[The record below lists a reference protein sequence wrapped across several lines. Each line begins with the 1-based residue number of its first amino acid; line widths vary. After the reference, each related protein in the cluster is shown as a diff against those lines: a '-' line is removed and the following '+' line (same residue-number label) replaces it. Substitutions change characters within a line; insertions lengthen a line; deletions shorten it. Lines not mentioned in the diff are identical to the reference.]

1 MPPSFPRLVMI
12 FAAAWLLALS
22 AAAIQPK
29 RWTHTAEADFAP
41 GEVDGTVIT
50 NLGDVK
56 LAAATRTLDALPD
69 GVTIL
74 YDIEVV
80 AGVTYLAAGPEG
92 KVLKVVDETVEEV
105 ASFDGEQVFALDQLD
120 GVLIAAL
127 SGNQSRIVH
136 LGDGEPRVMAKL
148 PEARFLWDLLPAGD
162 GFFVAT
168 GPDGRVY
175 HADAEAVTEVL
186 DTAQANV
193 LCLAR
198 HGDGPIYA
206 GTDTEGLIYRLTPRG
221 AGGEAFDAY
230 VVYDA
235 AEPEIGSLLV
245 MADGTVYAGTADA
258 EKARPGR
265 LEEPEAEETGRP
277 GEPSGDESD
286 AAPAGEDG
294 EADEAAQAAAAEADA
309 EQPAD
314 VEADDTDAQAAAGP
328 AQADDQG
335 ADAGK
340 QATADGEADDPGD
353 AAEADD
359 AAPTPEQRDA
369 LRELIRQ
376 RLLAARES
384 GTIDPIAPRGA
395 DGEGRPTRPATAAAT
410 GSGEGNAVYRIDPA
424 GFVQPVFRDSVMIL
438 KLAAEPSDT
447 GGHRLLVATGTEGQ
461 LFRVEPATGET
472 SVVLDLD
479 ATNIPALRVADD
491 GTVML
496 GTADAASLVTLM
508 PGVAKRG
515 TYTAEPMDAEQISL
529 WGTFNLTAEV
539 PEGSSITVE
548 TRSGNLADPEAAAW
562 SAWSQ
567 AAVFMPDQDASPLA
581 PRAIKIDSPPA
592 RFLQYR
598 LTLTSDGQVSPAV
611 GKVELAYVMPNLRP
625 AIDSLQASYPDPKK
639 GQPPAT
645 GMNIQWQTTDDNGDR
660 LLYKLEYQPA
670 GSEKWLTL
678 ADELTDTS
686 HAWDTNRVPDGRYR
700 LRLTAD
706 DRLDNPGQMAMTAR
720 RVSDPVVVDNAPPT
734 VRDLKVTVDGRTPTL
749 SGKIA
754 DKLTFIDSIAYS
766 LDEDTQY
773 TPLLPEDL
781 IFDSTDERF
790 VATLPDSSPGPH
802 VVTVRVR
809 DARGNTTHHPVLF
822 EIK

>member
-1 MPPSFPRLVMI
+1 MPSSSPRLALV
-12 FAAAWLLALS
+12 LVLALPLALP
-22 AAAIQPK
+22 AAGIQPQ
-29 RWTHTAEADFAP
+29 RWTHTAEADFEP
-41 GEVDGTVIT
+41 GEVDGTVVT

-56 LAAATRTLDALPD
+56 LAAATQTIDELPD

-80 AGVTYLAAGPEG
+80 NGVTYLAAGPEAT
-92 KVLKVVDETVEEV
+92 VLKVADGKAEQV
-105 ASFDGEQVFALDQLD
+105 ARFEGEQVFALDQLD

-127 SGNQSRIVH
+127 SGNESRIVH

-148 PEARFLWDLLPAGD
+148 PTARFLWDLLPAGD

-168 GPDGRVY
+168 GPEGKVY
-175 HADAEAVTEVL
+175 HAEAEGVTEVL

-221 AGGEAFDAY
+221 GDEEAFDAY

-235 AEPEIGSLLV
+235 AEPEIGALLA

-265 LEEPEAEETGRP
+265 LEEPEEEETGRP
-277 GEPSGDESD
+277 EEAEAAEQGEAED
-286 AAPAGEDG
+286 AADEPDAAAADPA
-294 EADEAAQAAAAEADA
+294 EADAAAEAAPEVAEPDA
-309 EQPAD
+309 PA
-314 VEADDTDAQAAAGP
+314 EA
-328 AQADDQG
+328 
-335 ADAGK
+335 
-340 QATADGEADDPGD
+340 DPGD
-353 AAEADD
+353 APAAEEAPAD
-359 AAPTPEQRDA
+359 AEPTAEQRDA

-384 GTIDPIAPRGA
+384 GTIKPIPPRGS
-395 DGEGRPTRPATAAAT
+395 DGGERPTRAATAAQT
-410 GSGEGNAVYRIDPA
+410 GSNQGNAVYRIDPA

-438 KLAAEPSDT
+438 KLAAEPSDD
-447 GGHRLLVATGTEGQ
+447 GHRLLIATGVEGQ
-461 LFRVEPATGET
+461 VFRVEPATGET

-479 ATNIPALRVADD
+479 PTNIPAMRVGED

-496 GTADAASLVTLM
+496 GTADAATLVTLR
-508 PGVAKRG
+508 PGVAGRG
-515 TYTAEPMDAEQISL
+515 TYTSQPLDAQQISL

-539 PEGSSITVE
+539 PDGASITVE

-567 AAVFMPDQDASPLA
+567 AAVFMPDENASPLA
-581 PRAIKIDSPPA
+581 PRAIKIGSPPA

-598 LTLTSDGQVSPAV
+598 LTLTSNGEVSPAV
-611 GKVELAYVMPNLRP
+611 GKAELAYVMPNLRP
-625 AIDSLQASYPDPKK
+625 AVDSLQASYPEPKK
-639 GQPPAT
+639 DQPPAT
-645 GMNIQWQTTDDNGDR
+645 GMNIQWQTTDGNGDR
-660 LLYKLEYQPA
+660 LLYHLEYQPA

-678 ADELTDTS
+678 AEELTDTS
-686 HAWDTNRVPDGRYR
+686 HEWDTTRVPDGRYR

-706 DRLDNPGQMAMTAR
+706 DRLDNPGAMALTAR
-720 RVSDPVVVDNAPPT
+720 RVSDPVVVDNAPPA
-734 VRDLKVTVDGRTPTL
+734 VRDLEVRVEGRSATL
-749 SGKIA
+749 SGKVA
-754 DKLTFIDSIAYS
+754 DELSPINAIAYS

-773 TPLLPEDL
+773 SPLLPEDL
-781 IFDSTDERF
+781 IFDSTGERF

-802 VVTVRVR
+802 VVTVRVQ
-809 DARGNTTHHPVLF
+809 DARGNTAHHPVLF
-822 EIK
+822 EIE